1 MELNDLNV
9 QKTRCH
15 TSASLGGKQGLVN
28 NSSHEV
34 TFLHKNAGEQFTAHQ
49 NLETRGSCPGGLG
62 VLPGHPGASVPFLRG
77 TASALQVSASTSTRL
92 SLTNGQGLAATSEF
106 CFSMIILFIALFPG
120 PSLRWGC
127 VSRQSTVCEALE
139 TRVLAPGDAHHPASS
154 LDLAQPAVTFHP
166 CECWRRAPAAG
177 AHAVK
182 GVKKPGQ
189 DEGRRP
195 WSALHP
201 LGCPNSLAWLS
212 SISCQKILTES

>member
-1 MELNDLNV
+1 MNV
-9 QKTRCH
+9 QKTRCR

-34 TFLHKNAGEQFTAHQ
+34 TFLHKNAGEQFTAEPRDKGQ
-49 NLETRGSCPGGLG
+49 LSWRVGSAARAPRCL
-62 VLPGHPGASVPFLRG
+62 HPLSARNS
-77 TASALQVSASTSTRL
+77 ASALQVSASTSTRL
-92 SLTNGQGLAATSEF
+92 PLTNGQGLAATSEF

-139 TRVLAPGDAHHPASS
+139 TRALAPGDAHHPARS
-154 LDLAQPAVTFHP
+154 LDIAQPAVTFHP
-166 CECWRRAPAAG
+166 CECWQRAPAAG
-177 AHAVK
+177 ARAVK

-201 LGCPNSLAWLS
+201 LGCPTSLAWLS